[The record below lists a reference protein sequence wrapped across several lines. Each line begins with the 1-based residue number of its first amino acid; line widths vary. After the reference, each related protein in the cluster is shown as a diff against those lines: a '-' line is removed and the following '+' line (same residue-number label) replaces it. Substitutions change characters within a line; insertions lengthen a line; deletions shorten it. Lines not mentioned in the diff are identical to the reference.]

1 MGTNKW
7 IDNIYERVVG
17 MGTNERID
25 NIYER
30 VVGMGTNERIEK
42 RMNAETKKI

>member
-1 MGTNKW
+1 
-7 IDNIYERVVG
+7 

-30 VVGMGTNERIEK
+30 VVGMGTNERID
-42 RMNAETKKI
+42 NI